1 MAVQFGLAVH
11 AEIPEVSVFDRKNY
25 FYPDLPKGYQISQYD
40 LPFCSEGYLDI
51 AGKRIRIT
59 RIHLEE
65 DAGKLTHNLSKNKS
79 EVDFNRSGVP
89 LIEIVTEPVMFHP
102 KQARAFIQRI
112 KQIVNYILISNAEM
126 EQGKLRCDANISIKK
141 KNSKKFG
148 TKTEI
153 KNINSFRN
161 VQKAIESEIKRQH
174 KLLMTGKPV
183 KQATL
188 TWNNEKN
195 IAEVMRI
202 KENADDYRYFPDPDL
217 PPVKVDQK
225 KIQSIKKSLPLLPF
239 DLEDMW
245 IKNYNFTSTEATTLS
260 NTAEIASY
268 FEKMISVNTNP
279 KDANKWI
286 TGELFRLFNE
296 ENKLFDSKKINPK
309 DLSEIISLVNTEKI
323 TASSGK
329 NILRKLFHSKS
340 SLKTILKDE
349 KYADDSKKVN
359 IKEIVQSVLKE
370 NREEVSRFR
379 NGEEKL
385 LGYFIG
391 KIMKVSGGKINH
403 KKIIEVL
410 NEELKKK

>member
-1 MAVQFGLAVH
+1 
-11 AEIPEVSVFDRKNY
+11 
-25 FYPDLPKGYQISQYD
+25 
-40 LPFCSEGYLDI
+40 
-51 AGKRIRIT
+51 
-59 RIHLEE
+59 
-65 DAGKLTHNLSKNKS
+65 
-79 EVDFNRSGVP
+79 
-89 LIEIVTEPVMFHP
+89 
-102 KQARAFIQRI
+102 
-112 KQIVNYILISNAEM
+112 
-126 EQGKLRCDANISIKK
+126 
-141 KNSKKFG
+141 
-148 TKTEI
+148 
-153 KNINSFRN
+153 
-161 VQKAIESEIKRQH
+161 
-174 KLLMTGKPV
+174 
-183 KQATL
+183 
-188 TWNNEKN
+188 
-195 IAEVMRI
+195 
-202 KENADDYRYFPDPDL
+202 
-217 PPVKVDQK
+217 
-225 KIQSIKKSLPLLPF
+225 
-239 DLEDMW
+239 MW

>member
-1 MAVQFGLAVH
+1 MQIFLLR
-11 AEIPEVSVFDRKNY
+11 RKIQ
-25 FYPDLPKGYQISQYD
+25 K
-40 LPFCSEGYLDI
+40 
-51 AGKRIRIT
+51 
-59 RIHLEE
+59 
-65 DAGKLTHNLSKNKS
+65 KL
-79 EVDFNRSGVP
+79 
-89 LIEIVTEPVMFHP
+89 
-102 KQARAFIQRI
+102 
-112 KQIVNYILISNAEM
+112 
-126 EQGKLRCDANISIKK
+126 
-141 KNSKKFG
+141 G

-174 KLLMTGKPV
+174 KLLMTGKSV

-217 PPVKVDQK
+217 PPVEVDQK
-225 KIQSIKKSLPLLPF
+225 RIQSIKKSLPLLPF
-239 DLEDMW
+239 DLENRW
-245 IKNYNFTSTEATTLS
+245 IKNYNLTSIEAMTLS

-296 ENKLFDSKKINPK
+296 ENKLFDSKKISPK

-323 TASSGK
+323 TVSSGK
-329 NILRKLFHSKS
+329 DILRKLFHSKS
-340 SLKTILKDE
+340 SLKKILKDG
-349 KYADDSKKVN
+349 KYTDDSKKIN

-370 NREEVSRFR
+370 NRDEVSRFR

-410 NEELKKK
+410 NKELRKK

>member
-1 MAVQFGLAVH
+1 
-11 AEIPEVSVFDRKNY
+11 
-25 FYPDLPKGYQISQYD
+25 
-40 LPFCSEGYLDI
+40 
-51 AGKRIRIT
+51 
-59 RIHLEE
+59 
-65 DAGKLTHNLSKNKS
+65 
-79 EVDFNRSGVP
+79 
-89 LIEIVTEPVMFHP
+89 
-102 KQARAFIQRI
+102 
-112 KQIVNYILISNAEM
+112 M

-296 ENKLFDSKKINPK
+296 ENKLFDSKKISPK

-340 SLKTILKDE
+340 SLKTILKDG

-379 NGEEKL
+379 NGEKKL

>member
-1 MAVQFGLAVH
+1 
-11 AEIPEVSVFDRKNY
+11 
-25 FYPDLPKGYQISQYD
+25 
-40 LPFCSEGYLDI
+40 
-51 AGKRIRIT
+51 
-59 RIHLEE
+59 
-65 DAGKLTHNLSKNKS
+65 
-79 EVDFNRSGVP
+79 
-89 LIEIVTEPVMFHP
+89 
-102 KQARAFIQRI
+102 
-112 KQIVNYILISNAEM
+112 
-126 EQGKLRCDANISIKK
+126 LRCDANISIKK

-296 ENKLFDSKKINPK
+296 ENKLFDSKKISPK